1 MVDSPFAGMVGRLV
15 AIHGLERQAEL
26 NNMRGRITGVTYP
39 VDKHARWTVALF
51 CSTGSGTVAIKGANL
66 WFLPDHW
73 VQATRGSTFDQPGML
88 THFLAPDIAGGTGSN
103 SPKVERSFQA
113 ARLPRP
119 FGDRTSSSSC

>member
-39 VDKHARWTVALF
+39 VGKHARWIVAFF
-51 CSTGSGTVAIKGANL
+51 CSTGSRTVAIKGANL

-73 VQATRGSTFDQPGML
+73 VKTTRGSRFDQHGML
-88 THFLAPDIAGGTGSN
+88 THSPDIVGGTEN
-103 SPKVERSFQA
+103 SSSKAERSLQA

-119 FGDRTSSSSC
+119 FGDRASSSSC